1 MMTFL
6 YWYFG
11 ISITYTILLYLT
23 LKSNKV
29 FCLLL
34 ENGKDTHFNAYLSL
48 RSAFL
53 YLPITLFILNV
64 LVFPLN
70 FVSKMLA
77 VTLQVIEKSFVKVVG
92 GQEEKYRLKAK
103 HLLKSKYNINS
114 GGDDNK

>member
-6 YWYFG
+6 CWYFG
-11 ISITYTILLYLT
+11 ISVSYIIILYLT
-23 LKSNKV
+23 LTSDKV

-34 ENGKDTHFNAYLSL
+34 ENGKDTHFNAYLNL

-77 VTLQVIEKSFVKVVG
+77 VTLQVIENSFVKVVG
-92 GQEEKYRLKAK
+92 GQEEKFRLKN
-103 HLLKSKYNINS
+103 KYKVKS
-114 GGDDNK
+114 GGSDNK